1 MTDKERYERAMRQ
14 DFPRDFVD
22 DDYLDALEEVLC
34 GKSCLTT
41 NTACRMPKSGG
52 DKKMSKKYGTDKQQA
67 AFNAGYGYGHGKAN
81 KRVQVQP
88 ENQAAFRD
96 GVNVARSKF
105 GKPKIPKESQPERTV
120 QDKIKYYSSR
130 IDDPN
135 LSARQRAWAVM
146 RLQQLA
152 KSK

>member
-1 MTDKERYERAMRQ
+1 
-14 DFPRDFVD
+14 
-22 DDYLDALEEVLC
+22 
-34 GKSCLTT
+34 
-41 NTACRMPKSGG
+41 
-52 DKKMSKKYGTDKQQA
+52 MSKKYGTDQQRA
-67 AFNAGYGYGHGKAN
+67 AYNAGIGYGHGKAN

-96 GVNVARSKF
+96 GVNSARSKF
-105 GKPKIPKESQPERTV
+105 GKQKTKSAQPERTV
-120 QDKIKYYSSR
+120 QDKVKYYSGR

-135 LSARQRAWAVM
+135 LSARQRSWAVT